1 MSRSVIL
8 SLVCSLALQCVV
20 GADLVD
26 ISSQAWTAG
35 DTSHTATSTGGV
47 DVDFNFSGTLST
59 SPQPATSPDP
69 GTATPYIQS
78 GVNGFDG
85 GLVWRFSEVVGVSHT
100 DVVSLEIAFNGTQ
113 ADNVSFVL
121 GDIDTGSDAGTG
133 GANFDN
139 WQDIVVVK
147 GLDSGGNDVAPG
159 VNLLGGA
166 GTSVLED
173 SSSLYAPLGDPA
185 VTLFGVD
192 GPTAASDTRGN
203 VEISFATAIS
213 KILIDYR
220 PGLSTSSV
228 MSDFILGFGPDTT
241 TSQFISL
248 HDINF
253 TAVPEPSSFA
263 LIGLVGL
270 GFGMRR
276 RQAILSWVKS
286 FWV

>member
-1 MSRSVIL
+1 MSRSVFVSIVF
-8 SLVCSLALQCVV
+8 SLVLHTVAS
-20 GADLVD
+20 ADLVD
-26 ISSQAWTAG
+26 ISSAAWTAG
-35 DTSHTATSTGGV
+35 DTSNTVTSSGGV

-59 SPQPATSPDP
+59 APQPATSPDP

-85 GLVWRFSEVVGVSHT
+85 GLVWRFSEVVGVSST
-100 DVVSLEIAFNGTQ
+100 DVVSLEISFNGTQ
-113 ADNVSFVL
+113 AENVSFVL

-139 WQDIVVVK
+139 WQDVVVVK
-147 GLDSGGNDVAPG
+147 GLDSGGAKVDGNAT
-159 VNLLGGA
+159 LLGG
-166 GTSVLED
+166 GTTSVLED
-173 SSSLYAPLGDPA
+173 SNSLYAPLGDPA
-185 VTLFGVD
+185 ITLFGVD
-192 GPTAASDTRGN
+192 GPTAASDARGN

-220 PGLSTSSV
+220 PGLSTSSA
-228 MSDFILGFGPDTT
+228 MSDLILGFGPDTT

-270 GFGMRR
+270 AFGVRR
-276 RQAILSWVKS
+276 RQAVLGWLKS
-286 FWV
+286 LWS